1 MRFEILELVKYDKA
15 AAEILVDA
23 VGDNEVKFKLLNKVW
38 QYIITQTA
46 TESASQFKEV
56 VTDMYA
62 FTGDDEIKLQLLEKT
77 LDRVINTSYPLPTRV
92 QTAIDEA
99 DKLLPIVQPP
109 VVSTSK

>member
-38 QYIITQTA
+38 QYIITQTV
-46 TESASQFKEV
+46 TERASQFKEV
-56 VTDMYA
+56 ITELYK
-62 FTGDDEIKLQLLEKT
+62 FTGDDEVKLLLLEKT
-77 LDRVINTSYPLPTRV
+77 LERVINTGYPLSSRV

-99 DKLLPIVQPP
+99 DKLLPIVQPS
-109 VVSTSK
+109 VVTTSK